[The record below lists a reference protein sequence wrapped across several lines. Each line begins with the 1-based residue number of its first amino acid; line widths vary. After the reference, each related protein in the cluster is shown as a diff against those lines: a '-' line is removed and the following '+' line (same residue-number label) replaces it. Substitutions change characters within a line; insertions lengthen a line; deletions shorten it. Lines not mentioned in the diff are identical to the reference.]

1 MTTRTGLITLA
12 QDETGQ
18 EFINADMGY
27 IVRDLGDYLFS
38 TSLALMQS

>member
-1 MTTRTGLITLA
+1 MTAKIGLITLA
-12 QDETGQ
+12 QDEMGQ

-27 IVRDLGDYLFS
+27 IVRDLGDIFS